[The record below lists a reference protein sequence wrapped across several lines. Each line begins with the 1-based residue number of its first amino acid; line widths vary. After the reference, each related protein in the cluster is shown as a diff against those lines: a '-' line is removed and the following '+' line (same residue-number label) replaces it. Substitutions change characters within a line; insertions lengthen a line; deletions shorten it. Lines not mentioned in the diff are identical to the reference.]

1 MDKLHHIYLTEY
13 NNNTIEFLKTYGEN
27 PLIQDCRSYP
37 NFKYCM
43 IEEMERLGNTSNY
56 YFI

>member
-1 MDKLHHIYLTEY
+1 MYKLNHIYATEY
-13 NNNTIEFLKTYGEN
+13 NNNTIGFLKTYGEN
-27 PLIQDCRSYP
+27 PLVQDCSVYP
-37 NFKYCM
+37 NFNYCM